1 MPVARA
7 GLSVIFLSRTTK
19 VQVGGLC
26 VNAAAVNRHKALAIA
41 ATAASL
47 RAMRKI
53 FLAASAPLI
62 LLAPAMAM
70 PPPLPEI
77 AGKDTATLQQEMR
90 EGRIN
95 SELITAIY
103 LDRILKIDDNGP
115 KLNAVIATFPD
126 AMSEARRLDQER
138 KAGKIRGPLHGI
150 PVLLKDNVEAAGP
163 IATTAGSL
171 ALAGNV
177 TNRDAPLVARLRE
190 AGAVILGKTNL
201 SEWANIRSGNST
213 SGWSAVGGLT
223 KNPHALDHNTCG
235 SSSGSGA
242 AVAAGLAAL
251 AIGTETDGSI
261 TCPAGINGIVGFK
274 PSVGLVSR
282 SLIVPISHSQ
292 DSAGPMALSVR
303 DAATMLTVIAGRDP
317 ADPATAEA
325 DAHKRDFAAALSADA
340 LKGKRVGILRDRLG
354 ARGDIAALVDDA
366 VKAMEAAGA
375 TVVDIKDSK
384 SGLDGLGA
392 AELEI
397 LMTELKADMAAYLG
411 SLPDAKG
418 PKTLADLIAFNK
430 AHPEEMRWFDQSLFE
445 LAESKDGLDSPAYLE
460 AKAKAMRLA
469 GPEGIDR
476 LLKDNKVDLL
486 VGVTNGPSWTSDLV
500 NGDHYTGPSVSQMP
514 AVAGYPHLTVPMG
527 TVEGLPVGL
536 SFIGTKWSD
545 SDVLAAGYAY
555 EQASNK
561 RIIPTY
567 RAGVA
572 P

>member
-1 MPVARA
+1 MQAGNGPVNARA
-7 GLSVIFLSRTTK
+7 AR
-19 VQVGGLC
+19 
-26 VNAAAVNRHKALAIA
+26 RHKALAIA

-47 RAMRKI
+47 EPMRKI
-53 FLAASAPLI
+53 SLVAALSLSV
-62 LLAPAMAM
+62 LAPAAAM

-77 AGKDTATLQQEMR
+77 AGKDAAALQQEMS
-90 EGRIN
+90 EGRIS
-95 SELITAIY
+95 SEVITAVY
-103 LDRILKIDDNGP
+103 LDRIRSLDDNGP

-126 AMSEARRLDQER
+126 ATSEARRLDAER
-138 KAGKIRGPLHGI
+138 RAGKLRGPLHGI

-163 IATTAGSL
+163 VPTTAGSL

-201 SEWANIRSGNST
+201 SEWANIRSDAST

-223 KNPHALDHNTCG
+223 KNPHALGRNACG
-235 SSSGSGA
+235 SSAGSGA
-242 AVAAGLAAL
+242 AVAASLAAL

-292 DSAGPMALSVR
+292 DTAGPMALSVR
-303 DAATMLTVIAGRDP
+303 DAAAMLSVIAGRDP

-340 LKGKRVGILRDRLG
+340 LKGKRIGVLRDRIG
-354 ARGDIAALVDDA
+354 TRADIRALFDVA
-366 VKAMEAAGA
+366 VKAMEGAGA
-375 TVVDIKDSK
+375 TIVDIKDSQ
-384 SGLDGLGA
+384 SGLDGLGS
-392 AELEI
+392 AELEV
-397 LMTELKADMAAYLG
+397 LMTELKADMTTYLA
-411 SLPDAKG
+411 SLPDATA
-418 PKTLADLIAFNK
+418 PRTLADLIAFNK
-430 AHPEEMRWFDQSLFE
+430 AHPEELRWFDQSLFE
-445 LAESKDGLDSPAYLE
+445 LAETKGGLDSAAYRE
-460 AKAKAMRLA
+460 AKAKAARLA

-476 LLKDNKVDLL
+476 LLKDNDVDLL
-486 VGVTNGPSWTSDLV
+486 VSVTNGPAWTSDLV

-527 TVEGLPVGL
+527 AVEGLPVGL

-545 SDVLAAGYAY
+545 ADVLAAGYAY
-555 EQASNK
+555 EQASRK
-561 RIIPTY
+561 RVTPTC
-567 RAGVA
+567 RAAIA